1 MFTREMIK
9 NGFDNGSIS
18 IEDEFGGCISL
29 CCRIAD
35 NAFYFAGMEDEDL
48 TAEEFLNSYTMNEIV
63 DMLYDILKDVESAE
77 EHGLDCMEL
86 DYYASVLA

>member
-1 MFTREMIK
+1 MITREMIQ

-35 NAFYFAGMEDEDL
+35 NAFYFAGMEDGDSLEYRY
-48 TAEEFLNSYTMNEIV
+48 SEIEINRIV
-63 DMLYDILKDVESAE
+63 VTGSWLVHAL
-77 EHGLDCMEL
+77 
-86 DYYASVLA
+86 

>member
-1 MFTREMIK
+1 MITREMIQ

-35 NAFYFAGMEDEDL
+35 NAFYFAGMEDGDL
-48 TAEEFLNSYTMNEIV
+48 TAEEN
-63 DMLYDILKDVESAE
+63 
-77 EHGLDCMEL
+77 GLDSTEL
-86 DYYASVLA
+86 DYYESVLS